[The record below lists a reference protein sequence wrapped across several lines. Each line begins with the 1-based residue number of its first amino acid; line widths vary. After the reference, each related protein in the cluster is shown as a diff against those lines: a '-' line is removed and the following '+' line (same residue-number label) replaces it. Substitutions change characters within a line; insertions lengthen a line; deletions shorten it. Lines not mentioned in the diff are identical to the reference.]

1 MIEREDRFDGLHEDE
16 KNRRHVAKAM
26 ELSRKKSIEEDEQ
39 ARKLER
45 QKRMSTS
52 RRLDMDDEHED
63 DEARHWASR
72 LRV

>member
-16 KNRRHVAKAM
+16 KNRRQAAKAM

-45 QKRMSTS
+45 QKRMAVS

-63 DEARHWASR
+63 PEARHWASR